1 MLIKKE
7 NHMEDYVSRR
17 EVDQLRG
24 EVTEVR
30 QSVDSLKSGNAAV
43 AVLGTQI
50 STITRDLS
58 ELKSDMV
65 ARFTSH
71 EKIHAEDEKA
81 RSSGRRW
88 LIGTTITALGIIA
101 GLYGWVALLLHR

>member
-1 MLIKKE
+1 
-7 NHMEDYVSRR
+7 MEDYVSRR
-17 EVDQLRG
+17 EVDQLRDEITG
-24 EVTEVR
+24 IR
-30 QSVDSLKSGNAAV
+30 QSVDTLKSGNTSI

-58 ELKSDMV
+58 ELKSDMM
-65 ARFTSH
+65 AKFISH
-71 EKIHAEDEKA
+71 EKIHEDDEKA

-88 LIGTTITALGIIA
+88 LIGTTIAALGVIM

>member
-1 MLIKKE
+1 
-7 NHMEDYVSRR
+7 MEDYVSRR

-24 EVTEVR
+24 ELTDIR
-30 QSVDSLKSGNAAV
+30 QSVDSLKAGNTSI

-50 STITRDLS
+50 SIITRDLS

-65 ARFTSH
+65 TRFTQH
-71 EKIHAEDEKA
+71 EKIHEDDEKA

-88 LIGTTITALGIIA
+88 LIGTTVAALGVIV
-101 GLYGWVALLLHR
+101 GLYGWVALLLHK